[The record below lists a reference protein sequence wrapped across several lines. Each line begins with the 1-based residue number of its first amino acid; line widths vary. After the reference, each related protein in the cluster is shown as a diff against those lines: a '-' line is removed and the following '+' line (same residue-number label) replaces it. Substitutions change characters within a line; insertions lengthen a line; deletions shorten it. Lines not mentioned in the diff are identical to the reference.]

1 MRYFYALPR
10 SFHLGTLW
18 TSLSHAIS
26 GDNTCSEQLESV
38 CNRGTESDVSIFN
51 RRFSSVEHKRLFY
64 TKSLRL
70 PNRLFRSG
78 RLPVSGSGRPVR
90 P

>member
-1 MRYFYALPR
+1 MCCIMLIRGPP
-10 SFHLGTLW
+10 GTHKMP
-18 TSLSHAIS
+18 HAYVPKSCTVLIN
-26 GDNTCSEQLESV
+26 DHFTLKHQLK
-38 CNRGTESDVSIFN
+38 RMIQDQ
-51 RRFSSVEHKRLFY
+51 RFSSVEHKRLFY